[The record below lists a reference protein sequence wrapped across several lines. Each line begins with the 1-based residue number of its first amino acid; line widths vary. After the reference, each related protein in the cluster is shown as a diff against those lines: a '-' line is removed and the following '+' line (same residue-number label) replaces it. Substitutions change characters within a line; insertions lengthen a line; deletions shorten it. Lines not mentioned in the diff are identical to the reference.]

1 VSSPGERIDVD
12 PVPRVASREVQET
25 RTRAVDPSSNRTT
38 KKVESKNDA
47 HVEETTVPSRRVPS
61 CMNETRSPSF
71 EFWVRG
77 AAVEVEVVI

>member
-12 PVPRVASREVQET
+12 PVPRVESREVQET

-47 HVEETTVPSRRVPS
+47 QDRKS
-61 CMNETRSPSF
+61 
-71 EFWVRG
+71 
-77 AAVEVEVVI
+77 VV